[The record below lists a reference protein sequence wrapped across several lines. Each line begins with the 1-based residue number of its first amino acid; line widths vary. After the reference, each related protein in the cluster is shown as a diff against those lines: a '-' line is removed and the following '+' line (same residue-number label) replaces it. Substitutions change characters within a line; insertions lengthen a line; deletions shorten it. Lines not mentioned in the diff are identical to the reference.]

1 MPHLGEKRPPLFF
14 FISQYY
20 MIHNCYKH
28 TSLGYDTYSKNL
40 YHKDYYSFNK
50 MRIKYYQ
57 ENYRNLNKIQLK
69 KKKAIWFQ
77 LNKNRLRKKHGFI
90 RTYNTKT
97 KDIPNTEIIKKNITL
112 TFD

>member
-1 MPHLGEKRPPLFF
+1 MPHLGEKRPLSIF

-20 MIHNCYKH
+20 MIHNCYKNI
-28 TSLGYDTYSKNL
+28 SLGHSTYSKNL
-40 YHKDYYSFNK
+40 YLKDYYSLNK
-50 MRIKYYQ
+50 IRIKYYQ

-77 LNKNRLRKKHGFI
+77 ANKERLRKKHGFI
-90 RTYNTKT
+90 RRYETKQ
-97 KDIPNTEIIKKNITL
+97 KDIPTTEIIKKNITL